1 MRSRGRASSTGRV
14 LMYSTRYSPRK
25 RTVAAMTAAW
35 LLSMH
40 PGTAVVADEPDGST
54 VSSSSATDDDVAY
67 SDETYR
73 ALIDKYSV
81 DGGDSVDYA
90 AWQESGDD
98 MAALDAFVR
107 QIGRVSPG
115 SHPEMFPTTD
125 QARRYWIN
133 AYNALVLDSVL
144 DYWPLD
150 SVRDVRVSLTSR
162 IVSGKGFFYDREFLV
177 GGETINLYDLEAQVL
192 ANLADP
198 RLHFALNCASDSCPV
213 LRASDWSEP
222 ELERAARDFINN
234 PENVAIEN
242 GRLYLSRIFKWY
254 RKDFPRDI
262 VGYLA
267 NYADAR
273 LEAELDEAIA
283 NDYPIR
289 YRDYD
294 WSLNVSGNG
303 EH

>member
-1 MRSRGRASSTGRV
+1 MR
-14 LMYSTRYSPRK
+14 
-25 RTVAAMTAAW
+25 AAAAVTAAW
-35 LLSMH
+35 LASMH
-40 PGTAVVADEPDGST
+40 STSVIADEPDGST
-54 VSSSSATDDDVAY
+54 VTGSSPTENDVAY

-73 ALIDKYSV
+73 ALIGKYGA

-90 AWQESGDD
+90 AWQASEDD
-98 MAALDAFVR
+98 MATLDAFVR
-107 QIGRVSPG
+107 QIGRISPG
-115 SHPEMFPTTD
+115 SHPEMFPTTA

-133 AYNALVLDSVL
+133 VYNALVLDSVL

-150 SVRDVRVSLTSR
+150 SVRDVQVSLTSR

-177 GGETINLYDLEAQVL
+177 GGETVNLYDLETQVL

-213 LRASDWSEP
+213 LRASDWSEQ
-222 ELERAARDFINN
+222 ELDRATRDFINN

-262 VGYLA
+262 VGYLTG
-267 NYADAR
+267 YADAR
-273 LEAELDEAIA
+273 LAAELGEAVA

-294 WSLNVSGNG
+294 WSLNVSGND